1 MSTSRTRLSLDD
13 ALNAAIQLHQAG
25 RLQDAEN
32 VYRQVL
38 AVQPRHP
45 EALHLMGLCAHQ
57 KGDHATAAKL
67 IRTALEIQPA
77 HPAAHNSLGA
87 VQLALGQAGA
97 ALEALQRAVELSPAY
112 AEAWTNRGIA
122 LGELRRSDEALAS
135 YDEALRLGYDNPL
148 LHFNRA
154 RLLQLLGRLEE
165 ALGAYGRT
173 LAQVPGYREAWHN
186 LGVLQEKLGRLAE
199 AQTSYERAVQL
210 EPEAPY
216 TRGHLLFA
224 RLRRC
229 DWKGLEALG
238 SAILRA
244 VDAGRAAAEPFPL
257 LAIDSTPRQQ
267 LQCARAYAA
276 DKFPAGMA
284 LPPIPAPAAVP
295 QRLKLAYL
303 SADFHDHA
311 TAHLIAEVFERHDR
325 SRFELIA
332 LSFGPRRDDPWRRRL
347 VAAFDRFEEVGDL
360 TDREIALRARELG
373 VHVAIDLK
381 GYTQD
386 CRTGIFACR
395 AAPIQVNYLGYPGTL
410 GVPWMDYLI
419 ADPVVVPV
427 QDREHYAEKIAALP
441 DCYQP
446 NDSTK
451 PIAGAV
457 PSRAELGLPEEGFV
471 FCCFNNN
478 YKITPDV
485 FALWMRLLA
494 RVPGSVLWLLAAPPE
509 AMEALR
515 REAVRLGIAAERL
528 VFAERVPLAE
538 HLARHARADLFL
550 DTFHYNA
557 HTTAS
562 DALWAGLPVLT
573 RLGHSFSG
581 RVAASLLTAAD
592 LPELIAADAAEYE
605 SLAVALAG
613 DPARLAGLRQ
623 RLAAQRGRCAL
634 FDCGRYTGKLEA
646 AFEAM
651 WRRHMAGEAPA
662 HLDIV

>member
-1 MSTSRTRLSLDD
+1 MSTSRTRMSLDD

-25 RLQDAEN
+25 RLQDAEK
-32 VYRQVL
+32 VYRQLL
-38 AVQPRHP
+38 AVQPNHP
-45 EALHLMGLCAHQ
+45 EVLHLLGLCAHQ
-57 KGDHATAAKL
+57 KGEHAVAESLVRAAL
-67 IRTALEIQPA
+67 GAQPA

-87 VQLALGQAGA
+87 VLLELGRAEA
-97 ALEALQRAVELSPAY
+97 ALEALQRAVTLNPAY

-135 YDEALRLGYDNPL
+135 YDEALRLGYDSPL

-154 RLLQLLGRLEE
+154 RLLQLLGRHEE
-165 ALGAYGRT
+165 ALIAYGRT
-173 LAQVPGYREAWHN
+173 LAQVPGYRDAWHN
-186 LGVLQEKLGRLAE
+186 LGALQEKLGRLAE
-199 AQTSYERAVQL
+199 AQASYERAVQL
-210 EPEAPY
+210 QPEAPD
-216 TRGHLLFA
+216 TRGHLLFV

-229 DWKGLEALG
+229 DWKGLDTLA
-238 SAILRA
+238 STILRA
-244 VDAGRAAAEPFPL
+244 IDAGQAAAEPFPV
-257 LAIDSTPRQQ
+257 LAIDSTPQQQ
-267 LQCARAYAA
+267 LRCAKAYAA
-276 DKFPAGMA
+276 DRFPVEMA
-284 LPPIPAPAAVP
+284 LPAIPPPVEAPA
-295 QRLKLAYL
+295 RLRLAYF

-311 TAHLIAEVFERHDR
+311 TAHLIAEVIERHDR

-332 LSFGPRRDDPWRRRL
+332 FSYGPRSDDPWRRRL
-347 VAAFDRFEEVGDL
+347 MAAFDRFEEVGDL
-360 TDREIALRARELG
+360 TDREIALRARAMD
-373 VHVAIDLK
+373 VHIAVDLK

-386 CRTGIFACR
+386 CRTGIFAHR

-419 ADPVVVPV
+419 ADPVVVPAG
-427 QDREHYAEKIAALP
+427 DRAHYAEKIVALP

-451 PIAGAV
+451 VIAGAV
-457 PSRAELGLPEEGFV
+457 PSRAELGLPEDGFV

-485 FALWMRLLA
+485 FALWMRLLT
-494 RVPGSVLWLLAAPPE
+494 RLPGSVLWLLAAPPE
-509 AMEALR
+509 AMQALR
-515 REAVRLGIAAERL
+515 GEAVGHGIAAERL
-528 VFAERVPLAE
+528 VFAERVPLAD

-573 RLGHSFSG
+573 RLGRAFPG
-581 RVAASLLTAAD
+581 RVAASLLTAAG

-605 SLAVALAG
+605 ALAIALAE

-623 RLAAQRGRCAL
+623 RLAAQKGACAL
-634 FDCGRYTGKLEA
+634 FDCERYTRKLEA

-651 WRRHMAGEAPA
+651 WRRHAAGEAPA

>member
-1 MSTSRTRLSLDD
+1 MSTSRTRLSFED
-13 ALNAAIQLHQAG
+13 ALNAGIQFHQAG

-32 VYRQVL
+32 IYRQLL

-45 EALHLMGLCAHQ
+45 EVLHLMGVCAHQ
-57 KGDHATAAKL
+57 KGDHATAVKL
-67 IRTALEIQPA
+67 IEAAVDIQPG

-87 VQLALGQAGA
+87 VLLALGQAGE
-97 ALEALQRAVELSPAY
+97 ALAALQRAVDLSPDY

-135 YDEALRLGYDNPL
+135 YDEALRLGYDSPL

-165 ALGAYGRT
+165 ALGAYGLT
-173 LAQVPGYREAWHN
+173 LAQIPGYREAWHN

-199 AQTSYERAVQL
+199 AQASYERAVQL
-210 EPEAPY
+210 EPEAPG
-216 TRGHLLFA
+216 TRGHLLFV
-224 RLRRC
+224 RLRRG
-229 DWKGLEALG
+229 DWKGIDTLA
-238 SAILRA
+238 STILRA
-244 VDAGRAAAEPFPL
+244 IDAGQAAAEPFPV
-257 LAIDSTPRQQ
+257 LAIDSSPQQ
-267 LQCARAYAA
+267 QRQCAQAYAV

-284 LPPIPAPAAVP
+284 LPVIPAPVKAP
-295 QRLKLAYL
+295 TRLRLAYF

-332 LSFGPRRDDPWRRRL
+332 FSFGPRRDDPWRQRL

-360 TDREIALRARELG
+360 TDREIALRARALG
-373 VHVAIDLK
+373 VHVAVDLK

-386 CRTGIFACR
+386 CRTGIFAHR

-419 ADPVVVPV
+419 ADPVVVPAT
-427 QDREHYAEKIAALP
+427 DRDLYAEKIVALP

-451 PIAGAV
+451 VIAGAV
-457 PSRAELGLPEEGFV
+457 PSRAELGLPEDGFV

-485 FALWMRLLA
+485 FALWMRLLT

-509 AMEALR
+509 AMQALR
-515 REAVRLGIAAERL
+515 GEAVGHGIAAERL
-528 VFAERVPLAE
+528 VFAERAPLAE

-573 RLGHSFSG
+573 RLGRAFPG
-581 RVAASLLTAAD
+581 RVAASLLTAAG
-592 LPELIAADAAEYE
+592 LPELIANDAAEYE
-605 SLAVALAG
+605 ALAVALAE
-613 DPARLAGLRQ
+613 DPVRLAGLRQ
-623 RLAAQRGRCAL
+623 RLAAQKGACAL
-634 FDCGRYTGKLEA
+634 FDCERYTRKLEA

-651 WRRHMAGEAPA
+651 WRRHAAGEAPA
-662 HLDIV
+662 HLDIA